1 MAVLIPFFDLGDTI
15 GHRIEI
21 EASTL
26 GELVAEARTR
36 FGAPFVEATKICSFV
51 INGRARTMQ
60 RGSKTRLSPDDVV
73 WMVRPSAGG

>member
-21 EASTL
+21 EADTL
-26 GELVAEARTR
+26 GELVTKARAR
-36 FGAPFVEATKICSFV
+36 FGEPFVEATKISSFV
-51 INGRARTMQ
+51 INGRARTIQ
-60 RGSKTRLSPDDVV
+60 RGSKTRLTQDDVV